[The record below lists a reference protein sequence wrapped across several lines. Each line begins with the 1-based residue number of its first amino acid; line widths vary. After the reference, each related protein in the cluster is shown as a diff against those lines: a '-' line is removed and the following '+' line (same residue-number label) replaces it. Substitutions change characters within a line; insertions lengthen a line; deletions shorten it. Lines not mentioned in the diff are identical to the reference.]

1 MEDKALIVV
10 LFKEAFMLIS
20 PRHQRYFM
28 TPRDQS
34 LPLYIESIG
43 YNGNQEK
50 VYRPAGY
57 PYYHWLQTVKGAG
70 ELKLSGASA
79 TIGENAGILLPPN
92 LPHEYVRVQKEWET
106 IYITFDGS
114 QCAAIVDSLGL
125 GEPAFQQWD
134 MDSPLDHFARH
145 VLDSIGS
152 DQDLSGL
159 EASADMYRFL
169 ILLKKH
175 GILSNRSSISQAV
188 ARLAPLLAF
197 MEQHY
202 QDPDIG
208 LEQMACIT
216 GISSRHLNTL
226 FKQSF
231 GMTAYSYFILLRIRK
246 SKELLTGS
254 RELTI
259 KETAIRA
266 GFRDASH
273 FVATFRRIEGVT
285 PEQFRNLY

>member
-1 MEDKALIVV
+1 M
-10 LFKEAFMLIS
+10 FIS

-28 TPRDQS
+28 TSRDQP
-34 LPLYIESIG
+34 LPLYIESLG

-50 VYRPAGY
+50 VSRPVGY
-57 PYYHWLQTVKGAG
+57 PCYHWLQTVKGAG
-70 ELKLSGASA
+70 EFKFAGSTVILGEAS
-79 TIGENAGILLPPN
+79 GILLPPN
-92 LPHEYVRVQKEWET
+92 EPHEYVRAQGEWET
-106 IYITFDGS
+106 FYITFGGS
-114 QCAAIVDSLGL
+114 QCPAILESLSLG
-125 GEPAFQQWD
+125 EAAFHQWEQS
-134 MDSPLDHFARH
+134 SPFNDYGQE
-145 VLDSIGS
+145 VLDSIRS

-159 EASADMYRFL
+159 EASADIYRFL

-175 GILSNRSSISQAV
+175 GMTGNRSSISHAV
-188 ARLAPLLAF
+188 ERLAPLIAF

-202 QDPDIG
+202 ANPEIG
-208 LEQMACIT
+208 LEHMADVT

-246 SKELLTGS
+246 AKEIMTGDTA
-254 RELTI
+254 LTI
-259 KETAIRA
+259 RETAVRV

>member
-1 MEDKALIVV
+1 
-10 LFKEAFMLIS
+10 MLIS
-20 PRHQRYFM
+20 PGHQRFFM
-28 TPRDQS
+28 TPRDQP

-50 VYRPAGY
+50 VSRPAGY

-70 ELKLSGASA
+70 EFKLSAASA
-79 TIGENAGILLPPN
+79 ILGGTSGILLPPN
-92 LPHEYVRVQKEWET
+92 LPHEYARVQNEWET
-106 IYITFDGS
+106 IYITFGGS

-125 GEPAFQQWD
+125 GEADIRQWET
-134 MDSPLDHFARH
+134 DSPLNHYGQH
-145 VLDSIGS
+145 VLSSIGS

-175 GILSNRSSISQAV
+175 GMTGNRSSISQAV

-202 QDPDIG
+202 GDPDIG
-208 LEQMACIT
+208 LEQMACII
-216 GISSRHLNTL
+216 GISSRHMNTL

-231 GMTAYSYFILLRIRK
+231 GITAYSYFILLRIRK
-246 SKELLTGS
+246 AKEMLTGS
-254 RELTI
+254 MELTI
-259 KETAIRA
+259 KETAARA

>member
-1 MEDKALIVV
+1 
-10 LFKEAFMLIS
+10 MLIS
-20 PRHQRYFM
+20 PGHQRYFM
-28 TPRDQS
+28 TPRDQP

-43 YNGNQEK
+43 YNGSQEK
-50 VYRPAGY
+50 VSRPAGY
-57 PYYHWLQTVKGAG
+57 PCYHWLQTVKGAG
-70 ELKLSGASA
+70 EFKLSGASI
-79 TIGENAGILLPPN
+79 TIGAASGILLPPN
-92 LPHEYVRVQKEWET
+92 LPHEYVRAQSEWET
-106 IYITFDGS
+106 IYITFGGS

-125 GEPAFQQWD
+125 NETALRQWD
-134 MDSPLDHFARH
+134 GNSPLGDYAQQ

-175 GILSNRSSISQAV
+175 GMTGNRFSISHAV
-188 ARLAPLLAF
+188 TRLAPLLAF

-202 QDPDIG
+202 SDPGIG
-208 LEQMACIT
+208 LEQMASIT
-216 GISSRHLNTL
+216 GISSRYLNTL

-231 GMTAYSYFILLRIRK
+231 GITAYSYFILLRLRK
-246 SKELLTGS
+246 AKEMLTGS
-254 RELTI
+254 TDLTI
-259 KETAIRA
+259 KETAARA

-273 FVATFRRIEGVT
+273 FVATFRRTEGVT

>member
-1 MEDKALIVV
+1 
-10 LFKEAFMLIS
+10 MLIS

-28 TPRDQS
+28 TPRDQP

-50 VYRPAGY
+50 VFRPAGY
-57 PYYHWLQTVKGAG
+57 PYYHWIQTVKGAG
-70 ELKLSGASA
+70 EFKLPGASA
-79 TIGENAGILLPPN
+79 ILGESAGILLPPN
-92 LPHEYVRVQKEWET
+92 LPHEYARVERDWET
-106 IYITFDGS
+106 IYITFGGS
-114 QCAAIVDSLGL
+114 QCAAIIDSLGL
-125 GEPAFQQWD
+125 GEADFHQWD
-134 MDSPLDHFARH
+134 SNSPLGDYAQH

-175 GILSNRSSISQAV
+175 GMTGNRSSISHAV
-188 ARLAPLLAF
+188 ARLAPLLTF
-197 MEQHY
+197 MEEHY
-202 QDPDIG
+202 GNPDIG
-208 LEQMACIT
+208 LEQMASIIE
-216 GISSRHLNTL
+216 ISSRHLNTL

-231 GMTAYSYFILLRIRK
+231 GITAYSYFILLRIRK
-246 SKELLTGS
+246 AKEMLTG
-254 RELTI
+254 RMDLTI
-259 KETAIRA
+259 KETAARA